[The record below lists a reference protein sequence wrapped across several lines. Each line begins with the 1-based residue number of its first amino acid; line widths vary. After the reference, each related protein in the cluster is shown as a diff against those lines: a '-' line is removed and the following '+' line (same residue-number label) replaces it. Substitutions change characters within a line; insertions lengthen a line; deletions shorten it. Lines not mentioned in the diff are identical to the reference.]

1 MAAKQ
6 DTGSRASHFGTVA
19 FDFATGLYSRESGST
34 NWSVRP
40 IDWPG
45 VPGPPPVGQVLIQFS
60 EPVVNARYSVL
71 VSPRRTADAPMIAA
85 NYGDVQT
92 TGFVVVLFN
101 PVAPREYQTVR
112 NGDFSFIV
120 MS

>member
-1 MAAKQ
+1 MGVSRSSTAANP
-6 DTGSRASHFGTVA
+6 DPPIGAFARSTGPACRGRRSGRCWFQFAERVA
-19 FDFATGLYSRESGST
+19 
-34 NWSVRP
+34 
-40 IDWPG
+40 
-45 VPGPPPVGQVLIQFS
+45 
-60 EPVVNARYSVL
+60 NARYSVL
-71 VSPRRTADAPMIAA
+71 VSPPRTADAPMIAA

-92 TGFVVVLFN
+92 TGFVVILFN

>member
-1 MAAKQ
+1 MAAPSK
-6 DTGSRASHFGTVA
+6 DCIIYSVA
-19 FDFATGLYSRESGST
+19 PDGKAGLENIQSEKRGAERSFSATRD
-34 NWSVRP
+34 P
-40 IDWPG
+40 DG
-45 VPGPPPVGQVLIQFS
+45 VPGPPPVGQVLIQFA
-60 EPVVNARYSVL
+60 EPVANACYSVL
-71 VSPRRTADAPMIAA
+71 VSPRRAVDAPLIAA